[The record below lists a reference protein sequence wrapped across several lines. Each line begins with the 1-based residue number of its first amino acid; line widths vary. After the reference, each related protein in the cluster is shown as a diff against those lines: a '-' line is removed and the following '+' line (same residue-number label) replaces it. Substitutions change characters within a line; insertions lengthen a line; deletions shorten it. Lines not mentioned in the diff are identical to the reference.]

1 LTIRAFRRNPEALLH
16 PLSPREIMRLTDYTD
31 YSLRVL
37 LYLSVRPSGL
47 STIQEISD
55 AYGISKNHLMK
66 IVQQLGELGW
76 VETVR
81 GRNGGLRLS
90 SRTNDLTIGDIVRR
104 TESDFALVGCLVN
117 QPADRQASS
126 HARCV
131 IQPACRLRGVLATA
145 RDAFL
150 AELDKHTV
158 GELAQPAN
166 DLAALLGIVSI
177 APIAVGAPGALRAPS

>member
-1 LTIRAFRRNPEALLH
+1 
-16 PLSPREIMRLTDYTD
+16 MRLTDYTD

-47 STIQEISD
+47 STIQEISE

-90 SRTNDLTIGDIVRR
+90 SRSKELTIGDVVRK
-104 TESDFALVGCLVN
+104 TESDFAIVACFAN
-117 QPADRQASS
+117 QTGEQDAAPPQQ
-126 HARCV
+126 RCV
-131 IQPACRLRGVLATA
+131 IQPSCRLRNVLVAA

-158 GELAQPAN
+158 GELAHPAN
-166 DLAALLGIVSI
+166 ELARLLGVVSI
-177 APIAVGAPGALRAPS
+177 APVKAGGFAPMAGRS